1 MGGANPYEPLAGFSL
16 RVPEP
21 LDKYLQ
27 IAKYLLRSYRHHTDI
42 I

>member
-1 MGGANPYEPLAGFSL
+1 MGGANPYELSQASSL